1 MLVLCPD
8 KKLYWVFPRPG
19 PGAGGGEQKEVGL
32 AVEKN
37 LGSQVRKTWA
47 RNSRGR
53 KNWSPAYPPNM
64 QDPSNSRYKL
74 SIYLS
79 IFVSITVEGPVVTF

>member
-8 KKLYWVFPRPG
+8 KKLYWVFPRPV

-37 LGSQVRKTWA
+37 LGSQVGKTWA

-53 KNWSPAYPPNM
+53 KNWSPVYPPNM

-79 IFVSITVEGPVVTF
+79 MFVSITVEV

>member
-64 QDPSNSRYKL
+64 QDRLILDINFQ
-74 SIYLS
+74 S
-79 IFVSITVEGPVVTF
+79 IFQFLSLLL

>member
-1 MLVLCPD
+1 MLVCSVFD

-64 QDPSNSRYKL
+64 QDRLILDINFQ
-74 SIYLS
+74 S
-79 IFVSITVEGPVVTF
+79 IFQFLSLLL